1 MLTLGYRIEQNA
13 PLFSHF
19 IESSSGLAT
28 IRSFGWTAEY
38 EEKNRKYLNDSQK
51 PFYLLLCCQRWL
63 IFVLDLIVAGLA
75 ILIVGVAV
83 GLRDKLSAGF
93 FGLALVNLM
102 YMTHSL
108 TNLVQH
114 WTSFET
120 SIGAVKRIKSFAED
134 TPCEGLPGEMGNP
147 DPSWPS
153 KGTLSFEGL
162 SASYT

>member
-1 MLTLGYRIEQNA
+1 M
-13 PLFSHF
+13 
-19 IESSSGLAT
+19 
-28 IRSFGWTAEY
+28 
-38 EEKNRKYLNDSQK
+38 
-51 PFYLLLCCQRWL
+51 LCCQRWL

-83 GLRDKLSAGF
+83 GLRDKLNAGF

-134 TPCEGLPGEMGNP
+134 TPCEGSPSEIDKP

-153 KGTLSFEGL
+153 KGTLSFEDL